1 MFSTGPTSL
10 VTKFGY
16 LAVAGVV
23 GLESVGLPLPGEAT
37 LIAAALYAGTTKQLN
52 IWLVIASPLPAP
64 YWATTLASGLAE
76 NSGFACWSAMEA
88 T

>member
-37 LIAAALYAGTTKQLN
+37 LK
-52 IWLVIASPLPAP
+52 PPP
-64 YWATTLASGLAE
+64 YTLARRS
-76 NSGFACWSAMEA
+76 S
-88 T
+88 